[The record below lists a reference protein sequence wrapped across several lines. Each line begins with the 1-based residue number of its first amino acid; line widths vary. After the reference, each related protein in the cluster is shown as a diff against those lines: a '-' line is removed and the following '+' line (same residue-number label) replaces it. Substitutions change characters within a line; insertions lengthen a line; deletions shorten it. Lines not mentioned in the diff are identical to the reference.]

1 MEKTEKELQQ
11 YLLAYFPRENESCE
25 WKEFSSMKN
34 QFCGKEGDDV
44 VSYVSALAN
53 MEGGSLVM
61 GIKDKTLDIVGI
73 DNYNYDQEKVRLRL
87 KDQCTN
93 IPIEDVK
100 LTEFRTSDTDKLVWV
115 LTVPKHSFRLPVY
128 AHSKAWQRIDDSL
141 VELTPSRLQ
150 AILEELPNIKDWSA
164 EIVPDATL
172 KDLDDMAL
180 AKARIQYAKVHS
192 RIGKE
197 TIDSWPI
204 EDFLAYSGVMVDGQ
218 LTRAALLLLGTPMS
232 AVKLRPAV
240 AEVTWILKN
249 PDGTTKDYEHFGP
262 PFILTVDDILKKI
275 RNITMRELTGGTLFP
290 DTMQQYD
297 DYTIRE
303 LLHNCIAHQDYTL
316 QQRVNFVE
324 REGSLYYENGAVF
337 LPGNIE
343 RVIEGKAPQRY
354 YRNHCLC
361 DAMAHFNMIDK
372 VGRGIQEVYRK
383 QKERHFPMP
392 DYEIN
397 KDEQTVSV
405 TVYGKVIDEAYTN
418 MLLRNTDLSL
428 KDCIL
433 LDAVQK
439 KRKITEDA
447 LKYLRKK
454 GLIEGRR
461 PNVLISKR
469 IAKATGQQ
477 ADYSRNK
484 GFEEEK
490 YEALIINALEHHGE
504 LTKEKIKELL
514 YDLLPKGYTLD
525 QKRNRVDYS
534 LKKLRTAKRITYN
547 AETKQWKLVK

>member
-11 YLLAYFPRENESCE
+11 YLLAHFPRENESCE

-93 IPIEDVK
+93 IPIEEVK
-100 LTEFRTSDTDKLVWV
+100 LTEFRTSDTNKLVWV

-249 PDGTTKDYEHFGP
+249 SDGTTKDYEHFGP

-447 LKYLRKK
+447 LKYLREK